1 MCKDLLFKVSFN
13 VKIKCS
19 PTFETEVVSNPKQYM
34 KIKLKKKN
42 KINFIKFA
50 MSTEILHL

>member
-34 KIKLKKKN
+34 KIKLKKK
-42 KINFIKFA
+42 KINFKKFA
-50 MSTEILHL
+50 MSTEIFHL